1 MSIKEDE
8 KKITILFADDHWKDN
23 RWDALFKKKL
33 SPYHIE
39 VICENISLANNNE
52 VFFVGKLKNKIVVVT
67 GCRGIC
73 KEIALTL
80 AEEGANLAI

>member
-1 MSIKEDE
+1 MD
-8 KKITILFADDHWKDN
+8 LN
-23 RWDALFKKKL
+23 
-33 SPYHIE
+33 
-39 VICENISLANNNE
+39 
-52 VFFVGKLKNKIVVVT
+52 LKNKIVVVT